1 METGVD
7 VVRRRRGRLRW
18 LAVALVAV
26 VVAVVA
32 VAVARVG
39 TDRADPLQ
47 DQLAAR
53 VVDALEN
60 ATVDEHAAH
69 GHSFD
74 EGATIACAAEAFG
87 FEPPEAETVDQVR
100 TVYAHH
106 MCAMRG
112 DGYTWPQSIRGA
124 GPIAVE
130 LTDPVTIRTPEM
142 IPASA
147 EMNYADRIRE
157 LIPERYH
164 DQALASQSFVDPD
177 VADRLREEFE

>member
-1 METGVD
+1 
-7 VVRRRRGRLRW
+7 
-18 LAVALVAV
+18 
-26 VVAVVA
+26 
-32 VAVARVG
+32 
-39 TDRADPLQ
+39 
-47 DQLAAR
+47 
-53 VVDALEN
+53 
-60 ATVDEHAAH
+60 
-69 GHSFD
+69 
-74 EGATIACAAEAFG
+74 
-87 FEPPEAETVDQVR
+87 
-100 TVYAHH
+100 

-177 VADRLREEFE
+177 VADRLRAEFE